1 MTSSTTG
8 PLAGVHVLDITTTV
22 SGPTATLIL
31 AGLGADVLKVE
42 RPGAG
47 DDCREMPPHDGTW
60 GSYFVAVNRGK
71 RSLVLD
77 LSRTE
82 GVDVLLR
89 IARTCDVFVENFRGG
104 KAEAMGLGEDALR
117 AARPDMIY
125 ASLSAFGP
133 RGPDL
138 TRPGYDA
145 LLQARTGILSV
156 TGSED
161 GAMARTGVSIL
172 DMGSGVW
179 LALGVL
185 GALLERTRSGRGQR
199 VDASLYQTGVMW
211 MGYHL
216 VSRQFTGRDP
226 KPQGTR
232 IGAFAP
238 YGDFAAADG
247 RIFLGISNDRLFA
260 RLCEAVE
267 RPDWVS
273 DPRFATNRARVEN
286 RIEMDRELEAVLRS
300 RAAADWL
307 DKLNRFGIP
316 AGPIQT
322 AGDVLTDPQLA
333 ALQQMEQVDLGDATV
348 LAPRLPVELS
358 LAPQPDSG
366 PPPRLGQH
374 GREILAEAGFYDGEI
389 AELARDGIVQLP

>member
-1 MTSSTTG
+1 
-8 PLAGVHVLDITTTV
+8 
-22 SGPTATLIL
+22 
-31 AGLGADVLKVE
+31 
-42 RPGAG
+42 
-47 DDCREMPPHDGTW
+47 
-60 GSYFVAVNRGK
+60 
-71 RSLVLD
+71 VLD

-260 RLCEAVE
+260 RLCETIDSPALAA
-267 RPDWVS
+267 
-273 DPRFATNRARVEN
+273 DPRFATNALRTEN
-286 RIEMDRELEAVLRS
+286 NAALKQELDNDLGPP
-300 RAAADWL
+300 AAGVV
-307 DKLNRFGIP
+307 RGIGIP
-316 AGPIQT
+316 LGRGFRFSSGHAC
-322 AGDVLTDPQLA
+322 LA
-333 ALQQMEQVDLGDATV
+333 LGSE
-348 LAPRLPVELS
+348 P
-358 LAPQPDSG
+358 
-366 PPPRLGQH
+366 
-374 GREILAEAGFYDGEI
+374 
-389 AELARDGIVQLP
+389 

>member
-1 MTSSTTG
+1 VASESTQLTVPLSIDFYYNAAEVISSTSG
-8 PLAGVHVLDITTTV
+8 PLAGVRVLDLTTTV

-104 KAEAMGLGEDALR
+104 KADAMGLGEEALR
-117 AARPDMIY
+117 AARPDIIY

-133 RGPDL
+133 RGPEFAK
-138 TRPGYDA
+138 PGYDA

-161 GAMARTGVSIL
+161 GAMVRTGVSVL

-179 LALGVL
+179 LALGIL

-216 VSRQFTGRDP
+216 VGRQFTGRDP

-238 YGDFAAADG
+238 YGDFATLDG
-247 RIFLGISNDRLFA
+247 PIFLGISNDRLFA

-267 RPDWVS
+267 RPDWRPIRDLSPIVAVWKIELKWIANWK
-273 DPRFATNRARVEN
+273 RYCARG
-286 RIEMDRELEAVLRS
+286 RPPCGSKSWTASAS
-300 RAAADWL
+300 RRVPS
-307 DKLNRFGIP
+307 KPP
-316 AGPIQT
+316 ARCSPIH
-322 AGDVLTDPQLA
+322 
-333 ALQQMEQVDLGDATV
+333 
-348 LAPRLPVELS
+348 S
-358 LAPQPDSG
+358 
-366 PPPRLGQH
+366 
-374 GREILAEAGFYDGEI
+374 
-389 AELARDGIVQLP
+389 